1 LRTIAMRVNLAG
13 EIDETKANKMNIF
26 INFIS

>member
-1 LRTIAMRVNLAG
+1 MRANLAG